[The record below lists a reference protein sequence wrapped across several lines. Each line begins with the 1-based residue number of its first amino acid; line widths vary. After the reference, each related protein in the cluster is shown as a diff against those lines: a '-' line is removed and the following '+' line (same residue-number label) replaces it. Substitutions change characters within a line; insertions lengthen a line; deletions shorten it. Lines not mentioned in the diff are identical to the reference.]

1 VLTAITI
8 ASTMMG
14 IIVVLPMGRSLLLG
28 DESLRRFGDLLMA
41 SSVELYG

>member
-1 VLTAITI
+1 MIAITI

-28 DESLRRFGDLLMA
+28 DDSLRRFGDLLMA
-41 SSVELYG
+41 DSVACGG